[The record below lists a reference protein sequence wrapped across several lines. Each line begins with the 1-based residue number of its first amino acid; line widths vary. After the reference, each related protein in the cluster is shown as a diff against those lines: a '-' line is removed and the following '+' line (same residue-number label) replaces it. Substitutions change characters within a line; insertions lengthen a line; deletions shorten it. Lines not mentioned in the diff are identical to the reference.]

1 MDTVELQQNFK
12 AELTAEDPGL
22 QDDVNWEGME
32 KLNTKSCSQC
42 ISVAVPRVLVR
53 CLLARLNTVVV
64 VQLL

>member
-22 QDDVNWEGME
+22 QDDVDWEGME
-32 KLNTKSCSQC
+32 KLNTKICSQC
-42 ISVAVPRVLVR
+42 ISVAVSRALVR
-53 CLLARLNTVVV
+53 CLLARLNIVVV

>member
-32 KLNTKSCSQC
+32 KLNTKICSQC
-42 ISVAVPRVLVR
+42 ISVAEPRVLLR
-53 CLLARLNTVVV
+53 CLLARQNVVVV